1 MCKLMPPKQP
11 FLLKTLIVILLMLI
25 STISNAV
32 ITAPAKNGK
41 NGKMGSETEVSPQK
55 SNQKQ

>member
-32 ITAPAKNGK
+32 ITAPA
-41 NGKMGSETEVSPQK
+41 GKMGSE
-55 SNQKQ
+55 SN

>member
-1 MCKLMPPKQP
+1 MPPKQP

-32 ITAPAKNGK
+32 ITAPANST
-41 NGKMGSETEVSPQK
+41 GSCTIPGLIQPGLIQESI
-55 SNQKQ
+55 